1 MIGLLRKARIP
12 ALIVAAALLA
22 AGCIDVSVTK
32 KTTGGESSGPFVV
45 RVSCTDDDT
54 NVTVSEDLTFT
65 GDGQEETTDFN
76 HAFLFGA
83 HCTVTEI
90 ESAGATSVTYMCD
103 DINTVPADLGAT
115 CTETADGVE
124 IVMPPCVVIIE
135 DSQPAGRFG
144 AALGV
149 PSECEVHASITVTN
163 DFTPPPPSTTTPPTT
178 AAPPT
183 AAAAEA
189 PAPAAAPPAVTARPT
204 FTG

>member
-65 GDGQEETTDFN
+65 GDGQEQTTDFN

-90 ESAGATSVTYMCD
+90 ESAGAASVTYMCD

-115 CTETADGVE
+115 CTESADGVE
-124 IVMPPCVVIIE
+124 IVMPPCVVIE
-135 DSQPAGRFG
+135 DSQSAGRFG
-144 AALGV
+144 AALGIG
-149 PSECEVHASITVTN
+149 SECEVDASITVTN
-163 DFTPPPPSTTTPPTT
+163 DFTPPPTPPPPTEPPTT
-178 AAPPT
+178 AATPP
-183 AAAAEA
+183 
-189 PAPAAAPPAVTARPT
+189 PAPQAAPVVEAQPT